1 MLQRRLELHV
11 PWSRCTAR
19 PLGVINT
26 VLRSAGPGW
35 LGSQGAA
42 KLIACTY
49 DTGLGVA
56 FGGLAALGD

>member
-11 PWSRCTAR
+11 PWSACTLA
-19 PLGVINT
+19 LGVINT

-56 FGGLAALGD
+56 FGGLAAWG